1 MSNDQPTGGNGGGGT
16 GSATNTNPVAPSTT
30 EDDTTEIIDED
41 TPLSDGTDLIDDV
54 DDSAA
59 VTDDSADISDIE
71 DEDVPLSDIADEDVP
86 LAVMDEDDLTDI
98 ADDDVPLSD
107 NPQTGDAMTLTWLGT
122 AAAAVTG
129 LFGAGRGKKKKD
141 DDLK

>member
-1 MSNDQPTGGNGGGGT
+1 MSNDQPSGGNDGGT
-16 GSATNTNPVAPSTT
+16 GSATETNPVAPPES
-30 EDDTTEIIDED
+30 EDTTNIADENV
-41 TPLSDGTDLIDDV
+41 PLTDGTDLIDD
-54 DDSAA
+54 
-59 VTDDSADISDIE
+59 TDDADTTDTT
-71 DEDVPLSDIADEDVP
+71 DIADEDVP